1 MAIAAWLHLN
11 TVEHAVAS
19 FIVIAAACYRAAN
32 RLAAC
37 FTMRHD
43 GTSCSILRCI
53 RRFMLSRAG
62 FKYSGLAVKKT
73 AQQLTKCN

>member
-1 MAIAAWLHLN
+1 MAVAARLYLN

-19 FIVIAAACYRAAN
+19 FIVIAAASYRAAN

-53 RRFMLSRAG
+53 RRIMLSREG
-62 FKYSGLAVKKT
+62 FKYSDVAVKRA
-73 AQQLTKCN
+73 AQQLTKCK